1 MISENTCPSFGDLK
15 GDSSADKKISAEGIK
30 TDCRGIFEKMPSR
43 KTNEI
48 KGLKTAIFSVRY
60 DKTGEK
66 GQTEPTRY
74 LPFLSPTILLS
85 HINKWFA

>member
-66 GQTEPTRY
+66 RADRTDAVFAVPVADNPTAAY
-74 LPFLSPTILLS
+74 Q
-85 HINKWFA
+85 